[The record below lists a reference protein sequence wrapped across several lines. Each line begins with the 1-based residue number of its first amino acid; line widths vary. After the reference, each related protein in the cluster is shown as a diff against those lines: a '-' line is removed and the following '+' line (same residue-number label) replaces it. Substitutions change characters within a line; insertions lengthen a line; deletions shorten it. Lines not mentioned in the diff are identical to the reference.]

1 VEITR
6 KQHPRE
12 VNMPIYSHSQLSTYE
27 QCPLKYKLRYRDRI
41 KRDIEGVEGFLG
53 TMVHETLKKC
63 YDDARL
69 TKLNS
74 LEDLHSYYDKIWQQ
88 NWHDSIVITKK
99 DLKPEHYQTL
109 GKKMIE
115 TYYQRYTP
123 FDSDIT
129 IGTEMGLNFAL
140 DDENKYRM
148 TGYIDRLSRTDEG
161 VFQIHDY
168 KTSAH
173 LPSQEDADNDKQLG
187 LYQVGIQ
194 KKWPDIN
201 NIRLIWHYLAFDREL
216 GSSRPDE
223 AISRLVRGTIR
234 LINEIESAQDFPPK
248 ESGLCDWCE
257 YPDLCPL
264 RKHFFKVEAL
274 PINEYLN
281 EPGIMLV
288 NKYVSLRN
296 EETRIKDEMDKV
308 REAMLDYAR
317 REEVEL
323 IKGSDYKA
331 RVRFDEQLEFPRKNE
346 PERQELDEAIKKAG
360 KWTEV
365 SQLDTTSLTGIVENG
380 LWSKDLIDKVMK
392 YGRIE
397 PSYSIHV
404 SRLKDEAK

>member
-1 VEITR
+1 
-6 KQHPRE
+6 
-12 VNMPIYSHSQLSTYE
+12 MPIYSHSQLSTYE

-140 DDENKYRM
+140 DDENKCRM

-331 RVRFDEQLEFPRKNE
+331 RVRFDEQLKFPRKNE

-397 PSYSIHV
+397 PSYSIHI

>member
-1 VEITR
+1 
-6 KQHPRE
+6 
-12 VNMPIYSHSQLSTYE
+12 MPIYSHSQLSTYE

-234 LINEIESAQDFPPK
+234 LINEVESAQDFPPK
-248 ESGLCDWCE
+248 ESGLCGWCE
-257 YPDLCPL
+257 YPNLCPL

-281 EPGIMLV
+281 EPGIMLI
-288 NKYVSLRN
+288 NKYVSLRD

-331 RVRFDEQLEFPRKNE
+331 RVRFDEQLKFPRKNE

>member
-1 VEITR
+1 
-6 KQHPRE
+6 
-12 VNMPIYSHSQLSTYE
+12 MPIYSHSQLSMYE

-74 LEDLHSYYDKIWQQ
+74 LGDLHSYYDKIWQQ

-331 RVRFDEQLEFPRKNE
+331 RVRFDEQLKFPRKNE

-397 PSYSIHV
+397 PSYSIHI